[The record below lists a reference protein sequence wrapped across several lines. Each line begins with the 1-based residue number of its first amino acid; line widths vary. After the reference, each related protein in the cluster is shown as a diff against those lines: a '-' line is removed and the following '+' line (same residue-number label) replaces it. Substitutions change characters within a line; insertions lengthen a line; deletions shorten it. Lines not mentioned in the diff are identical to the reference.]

1 MPTAQPPSSV
11 RQSRRSRLSRGR
23 LRWLAAGAPPP
34 TPLPRRRDQPPGC
47 PPRRPL
53 RLVAGLHQGSG
64 RRHRRAT
71 VASVPPSS
79 ALGLAVAFPKSLH
92 QGPGRAAERPSTAL
106 GLAVREAWSLHQG
119 QGREHPCAEIAEV
132 RPSSALGLAVSEA
145 CSLHQGQGRENLRA
159 EIAEVRPSSALGSAC
174 HVAVVAQ
181 CAAPTVA
188 AKRQVLE
195 GLRPPRPPQKRG
207 TALTA
212 SLPALSRAG
221 RSAAAAFLAR
231 RRRTSSS

>member
-1 MPTAQPPSSV
+1 VECPSS
-11 RQSRRSRLSRGR
+11 
-23 LRWLAAGAPPP
+23 
-34 TPLPRRRDQPPGC
+34 
-47 PPRRPL
+47 
-53 RLVAGLHQGSG
+53 
-64 RRHRRAT
+64 
-71 VASVPPSS
+71 
-79 ALGLAVAFPKSLH
+79 
-92 QGPGRAAERPSTAL
+92 AL

-119 QGREHPCAEIAEV
+119 QGREHPRAEIAEV
-132 RPSSALGLAVSEA
+132 LPSSAHGLAVLEA

-159 EIAEVRPSSALGSAC
+159 AIAEVRPSSALGSAW

-181 CAAPTVA
+181 RAAPTVA

-221 RSAAAAFLAR
+221 RSAAAAFSAAAVAPPR
-231 RRRTSSS
+231 RTSVSRRRTSASASLVVKKSVSRCGTSRMQL